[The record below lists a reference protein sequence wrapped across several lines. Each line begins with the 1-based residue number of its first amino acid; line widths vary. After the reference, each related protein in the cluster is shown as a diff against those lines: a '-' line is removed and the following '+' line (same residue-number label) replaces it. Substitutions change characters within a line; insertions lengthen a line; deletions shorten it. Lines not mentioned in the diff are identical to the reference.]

1 MKVLILFVIITLLI
15 ACSSIHKSN
24 KAPVEC
30 LVILK
35 VEVLTDG
42 SVGDIIVIQSVMP
55 GPGGLDEAAVNS
67 IKNKMFPPEIKDG
80 KPIVNWIT
88 IPVVFEKLNRKK

>member
-1 MKVLILFVIITLLI
+1 MNKEKSFLFIITTLLI

-24 KAPVEC
+24 KATVEC
-30 LVILK
+30 LVILE

-67 IKNKMFPPEIKDG
+67 VKNKMFQPKMEDE
-80 KPIVNWIT
+80 KPIVSWIT
-88 IPVVFEKLNRKK
+88 LPIKFERTK

>member
-1 MKVLILFVIITLLI
+1 
-15 ACSSIHKSN
+15 
-24 KAPVEC
+24 

-42 SVGDIIVIQSVMP
+42 TVGDIIVVQSVMP

-67 IKNKMFPPEIKDG
+67 VKNKMFQPEIKDG
-80 KPIVNWIT
+80 KPIVSWIT
-88 IPVVFEKLNRKK
+88 LPVSFERIK